1 MEPKLPISVCLI
13 SGAEAH
19 RIGQA
24 LKSVAD
30 WTSEI
35 VVVLN
40 ENVSDGTDKIAE
52 SFGAKVFREP
62 WRGFIKQKNSASDK
76 ATQPWILGI
85 DADEVVSDSLRAEIA
100 ATLKSATCAAYEFP
114 RCTFFFDR
122 WIRHGDY
129 YPDRVTRLWR
139 KDCAHWAGI
148 EPHAHLDVQGE
159 IGRLK
164 SDLLHYSNESIDRQI
179 AKIAPYSDDF
189 VQDYIA
195 KNKHVSALDLVGR
208 PFWRFF
214 RSYILRRGFLDGR
227 PGLYIASLTAFSTL
241 TRYMKVLEARQKPK

>member
-1 MEPKLPISVCLI
+1 MDPKLPISVCLI

-40 ENVSDGTDKIAE
+40 EDVHDGTDKIAE

-62 WRGFIKQKNSASDK
+62 WRGFIKQKNSVSDK

-114 RCTFFFDR
+114 RCTFFFDH

-129 YPDRVTRLWR
+129 YPDRVTRLWQ
-139 KDCAHWAGI
+139 KECAHWAGI
-148 EPHAHLDVQGE
+148 EPHAHLDVRGE

-179 AKIAPYSDDF
+179 AKIAPYSD
-189 VQDYIA
+189 
-195 KNKHVSALDLVGR
+195 
-208 PFWRFF
+208 
-214 RSYILRRGFLDGR
+214 
-227 PGLYIASLTAFSTL
+227 
-241 TRYMKVLEARQKPK
+241 